1 MLLLIK
7 SSQRKKRQKEY
18 WMVWLKWK
26 EFIKQ
31 VSFGI
36 KFSDVCSFKSRK
48 AGILCNINV
57 IWESSLLVLTLY
69 WNAKNRASTKMGK
82 HTQNI
87 YPIFFFLLTS
97 VLWYDSDNNWN
108 RCILTVTWP
117 SSLAFKKFES
127 ILNLRQKQTPGSE
140 VKEADNT

>member
-1 MLLLIK
+1 
-7 SSQRKKRQKEY
+7 
-18 WMVWLKWK
+18 
-26 EFIKQ
+26 
-31 VSFGI
+31 
-36 KFSDVCSFKSRK
+36 
-48 AGILCNINV
+48 
-57 IWESSLLVLTLY
+57 
-69 WNAKNRASTKMGK
+69 MGK